1 MSILPNWVKWFFRYW
16 FLTIWWTV
24 YNYVFVGTIGL
35 IISIFLF
42 LLSFLIII
50 PVINLIF
57 KILIYILKVL
67 RTNIF
72 FNCYIILQSIIDVK
86 FYVFFKYI
94 WLTLINTID
103 KNVFSLQKKIT
114 KKKFYFVKKRIYK
127 FLRDVS
133 K

>member
-24 YNYVFVGTIGL
+24 YNYIFVGTIGL

-57 KILIYILKVL
+57 KILIYILKIL
-67 RTNIF
+67 RTNFF
-72 FNCYIILQSIIDVK
+72 FNCYITLSLIFEINYYLKNNIV
-86 FYVFFKYI
+86 
-94 WLTLINTID
+94 TLINTIG
-103 KNVFSLQKKIT
+103 KKLFFVQNKIK
-114 KKKFYFVKKRIYK
+114 KKKFYFLKTRIYK